1 VQKKALDDVDI
12 EILRRLLDD
21 GKQTYSQLS
30 DKVKVHKDTVRK
42 RIKNLLNQG
51 VIERFTIL
59 INQEKL
65 VDLYPSLLRVIFAV
79 NVLRGSD
86 SLVKELLEHKNVI
99 EVNETTPAAVHDILV
114 HTEFRDMKGLNEFT
128 KWLKSKEN
136 VDSTRLDVM
145 PIFKQYRRRHRI
157 ATVLK
162 PK

>member
-1 VQKKALDDVDI
+1 MQKRILDDIDI
-12 EILRRLLDD
+12 EILRMLLDD
-21 GKQTYSQLS
+21 SKQTYGQLS
-30 DKVKVHKDTVRK
+30 NKLNVHKDTVRK
-42 RIKNLLNQG
+42 RMKNLLGQG
-51 VIERFTIL
+51 VIERFTIA

-65 VDLYPSLLRVIFAV
+65 FDLYPSLLRVVFAI

-86 SLVKELLEHKNVI
+86 SLIKELLAHKNVI

-114 HTEFRDMKGLNEFT
+114 HTEFRDMNGFSEFT

-136 VDSTRLDVM
+136 VDPTRLDVI

-162 PK
+162 TK